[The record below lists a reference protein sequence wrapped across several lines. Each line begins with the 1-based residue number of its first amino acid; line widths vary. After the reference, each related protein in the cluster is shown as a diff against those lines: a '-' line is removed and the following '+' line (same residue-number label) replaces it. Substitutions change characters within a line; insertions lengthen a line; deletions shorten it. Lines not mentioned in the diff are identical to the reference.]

1 MKISIKITTSL
12 LLLFSVSLQAEAKNL
27 HSRDLFTADLG
38 SVQMNEEQLL
48 ARKVPSIRIQP
59 NRLRAALSTFRTRRV
74 KIGSTNFTLGPNDMR
89 HILREHHPRFWNLG
103 NPNKKKKVQTF
114 FRENMTVDSISNAVI
129 SVANQNRQ
137 KLSRIGF
144 GTAQVN
150 GVVNG
155 VTYVLGVK
163 QGRLHQFYPIK

>member
-1 MKISIKITTSL
+1 MKVSIKITTSL
-12 LLLFSVSLQAEAKNL
+12 LLLFSVSLQAEARSL
-27 HSRDLFTADLG
+27 HSHNLFTADLG

-59 NRLRAALSTFRTRRV
+59 NRLAAALSRFRPRRV
-74 KIGSTNFTLGPNDMR
+74 KIGSTNFTLGTSDMR

-114 FRENMTVDSISNAVI
+114 FKQSMTVDAVSNAVI

-137 KLSRIGF
+137 KLSKIGL
-144 GTAQVN
+144 GTDKVR

-163 QGRLHQFYPIK
+163 RGRLHQFYPIK